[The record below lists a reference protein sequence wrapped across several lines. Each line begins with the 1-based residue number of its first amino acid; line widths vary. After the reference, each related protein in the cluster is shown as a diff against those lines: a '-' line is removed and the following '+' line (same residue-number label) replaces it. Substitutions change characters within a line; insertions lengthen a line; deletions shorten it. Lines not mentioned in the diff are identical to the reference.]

1 MDDSERT
8 TVEAIRRSLTVTGA
22 PERAF
27 TLFTREMG
35 SWWPLDLYS
44 RAVNEFEAGH
54 VTADRLEFQSRRGGS
69 VMEHLSDGQI
79 LPWAEVT
86 IWEPPHRVVLAWSP
100 HSLPEPPTE
109 IEVTFTSADGG
120 TLVEVEHRGW
130 ERLSPEFRLSLY
142 DVYVRGWVT
151 TLERF
156 AAAADTGP
164 AFGPRPASPGLG

>member
-1 MDDSERT
+1 MDDSERA
-8 TVEAIRRSLTVTGA
+8 TVKPIRRSLTVPCP

-27 TLFTREMG
+27 SLFTKEMG

-44 RAVNEFEAGH
+44 RAVNEFEA
-54 VTADRLEFQSRRGGS
+54 VQISAERLEFQPRLGGS
-69 VMEHLSDGQI
+69 VLEHLSDGRI

-86 IWEPPHRVVLAWSP
+86 SWEPSHRVVLAWSP

-130 ERLSPEFRLSLY
+130 ERLSPEFRLGLY
-142 DVYVRGWVT
+142 DIYVRGWVT

-156 AAAADTGP
+156 AAAAEGT
-164 AFGPRPASPGLG
+164 PG